1 MKNDLNPQENIL
13 KETKIGNIKHDFP
26 KGTIYEKEL
35 MTNFKYF
42 NIFWYDPNKTDD
54 FDFFKN
60 CFKNVRLVRGTN
72 IESAIDFFEK
82 EIFSDEL

>member
-42 NIFWYDPNKTDD
+42 NIFGMILIKQMISIFLKIVLKM
-54 FDFFKN
+54 FD
-60 CFKNVRLVRGTN
+60 
-72 IESAIDFFEK
+72 
-82 EIFSDEL
+82 